1 MSSATTA
8 AIQYAEQPYQHHQ
21 QFFVSTQQQHQALA
35 PVSIAAADQLAPS
48 NNNNLNVTS
57 WIGLQDPG
65 SANTNQHQ
73 QQAASQASAA
83 TASSDGSIDMAH
95 QNEQNHMNGQQLYDD
110 QHTTDIYHQSHAHHQ
125 IMNSTGWDI
134 NDNSIPKVTHWDRFN
149 EWSDGHSRCVYRVND
164 EQARRHASGWA
175 MRNTNNHNVHILKK
189 SCLGVMVCSK
199 RCVIDEKLGSRVH
212 LRPHICDKARK
223 KQQGKQ
229 CPNRRC
235 DGRLEILPC
244 RGHCGYPV
252 THFWRHT
259 SEAIFFQAKGVH
271 DHPRPEPKS
280 SAETRRALAL
290 AKGLVPMCGSHTRRR
305 AVGGAGGSVG
315 TKVAK
320 TKRSKTSSLACDST
334 TGSQPSGVKSNSS
347 TGDSDCVTAPPR
359 PIRRANYLKTTSSK
373 SQAWPK
379 SKTAAL
385 DEAQTKVSVARRTYS
400 LC

>member
-1 MSSATTA
+1 MSMTTTQ
-8 AIQYAEQPYQHHQ
+8 IQCAVPQYHQ
-21 QFFVSTQQQHQALA
+21 QFFDARSETQTSSILNATCQQETMADNDTTAIRWANLQNETNTQEQSTPTIRGEQELCFQQKVADNVCHQAH
-35 PVSIAAADQLAPS
+35 
-48 NNNNLNVTS
+48 
-57 WIGLQDPG
+57 G
-65 SANTNQHQ
+65 
-73 QQAASQASAA
+73 
-83 TASSDGSIDMAH
+83 
-95 QNEQNHMNGQQLYDD
+95 
-110 QHTTDIYHQSHAHHQ
+110 HHQ
-125 IMNSTGWDI
+125 MINSGWDI
-134 NDNSIPKVTHWDRFN
+134 NDNSIPKVTQWDKFN
-149 EWSDGHSRCVYRVND
+149 EWSDGHCRCVYRVND

-199 RCVIDEKLGSRVH
+199 RCVIDEKLGTRVH

-290 AKGLVPMCGSHTRRR
+290 ANGLVPMSGTHSRRR
-305 AVGGAGGSVG
+305 ASASNLL
-315 TKVAK
+315 TKSSR
-320 TKRSKTSSLACDST
+320 KRSQAASLPCDST
-334 TGSQPSGVKSNSS
+334 TGSQPTNDTSKADGCASGQ
-347 TGDSDCVTAPPR
+347 R
-359 PIRRANYLKTTSSK
+359 
-373 SQAWPK
+373 Q
-379 SKTAAL
+379 
-385 DEAQTKVSVARRTYS
+385 
-400 LC
+400 